1 MRGVP
6 RVPRG
11 LTGAALAVLPQ
22 LVIAAAPA
30 LVLGQCHLHTVVF
43 AAAVVYGT
51 GVHHCREKDMK
62 LIGKCCV
69 AWRGSFQRVKQ
80 SSHVYEEHHK

>member
-1 MRGVP
+1 MLSVPPPCPREQPTGGVP

-30 LVLGQCHLHTVVF
+30 LVLGQRHLHAVVL
-43 AAAVVYGT
+43 AAAVVQGT
-51 GVHHCREKDMK
+51 GVHHCGEKDMK
-62 LIGKCCV
+62 FIGKCCV
-69 AWRGSFQRVKQ
+69 TGEILFRG
-80 SSHVYEEHHK
+80 